1 MMSGIRKP
9 ATVMFVWIIALSL
22 TSFGAETPE
31 TESFAGLSIEDL
43 MQINISV
50 ASLSEE
56 SILDTPSMVT
66 IIDRQMI
73 QEYNFQSVAE
83 ALNLVTGMSV
93 LRTYLKR
100 DLPTARGVLQDHYA
114 NKVLI
119 LINGVPTWMAVTGEG
134 ALQRVDIHDV
144 ERIEVLKGPASV
156 LYGTNAY
163 AGAVNIVLRDSLET
177 RPAVQMGIAEN
188 LGFRAGGHYVG
199 DLGVKLFLAANA
211 VEDNGQ
217 DFTFVDEG
225 GHAGI
230 VDQYVNTRNFTG
242 QVTSKHHSAMVNA
255 YAVDESYLGVTP
267 NFSAGAGKNHLLE
280 GVLANYTFSSAVG
293 KSINLDAGLTYDWN
307 TRDLSR
313 SADDV
318 VRASIE
324 GARLQLFGKAIFT
337 LSERWNLEAGV
348 DLERRESIEYRNYDA
363 LTGETLEDNNMKN
376 RRVDEYSGFAQ
387 LGYHAPRFRIVLGTR
402 YTDNELFGGDLSSRA
417 TFMFKLSQK
426 SSIKLNAGQSYRVPS
441 LFELYFQTPTN
452 TVWGNTALTPERNDT
467 IELACLGSFGNLFLE
482 ALAYHAD
489 YTDRIFRTRRYP
501 NFVSD
506 PTDTSTIYVNGDTFS
521 ADGFELTL
529 RYQQAQGVSAF
540 VNYAYTDGDAGDRI
554 EGTDHYNFKYIPAHS
569 IAGGLAFKVKRFLV
583 SGVVT
588 YLSSVEGPIEPI
600 GSQVTF
606 DLNLGFRHRLES
618 VGLRHYL
625 SIKNVADDEVEIPEY
640 VRRRINDVPSGYGRR
655 ISYNIQLE
663 F

>member
-1 MMSGIRKP
+1 MTFGAWKP
-9 ATVMFVWIIALSL
+9 ATLLIVFVVLVPLPTLGSEDAD
-22 TSFGAETPE
+22 

-43 MQINISV
+43 MKINISV

-114 NKVLI
+114 NKVLL
-119 LINGVPTWMAVTGEG
+119 LINGIPTWMAVTGEG
-134 ALQRVDIHDV
+134 ALQRIDIHDV

-163 AGAVNIVLRDSLET
+163 SGAVNIVLRDSLET
-177 RPAVQMGIAEN
+177 RPGVQMGIAEN

-199 DLGVKLFLAANA
+199 DIGVKLFLSANA
-211 VEDNGQ
+211 VEDIGQ
-217 DFTFVDEG
+217 DFDFVDEG
-225 GHAGI
+225 GNTGI

-242 QVTSKHHSAMVNA
+242 QITSKHHSALINA

-267 NFSAGAGKNHLLE
+267 NFSSGAGKNHLLE
-280 GVLANYTFSSAVG
+280 GVLANYTFSSEIG
-293 KSINLDAGLTYDWN
+293 TSINLDAGLTYDWN

-313 SADDV
+313 SADDS

-324 GARLQLFGKAIFT
+324 GARLLAFGKAVFT
-337 LSERWNLEAGV
+337 LSDRWNLETGV
-348 DLERRESIEYRNYDA
+348 DLEQRESIEYRNYNT
-363 LTGETLEDNNMKN
+363 LTGETIADNNMKD
-376 RRVDEYSGFAQ
+376 RQVDEYSGFVQ
-387 LGYHAPRFRIVLGTR
+387 VGYHASRFRVVLGTR
-402 YTDNELFGGDLSSRA
+402 YTDNELFGGNLSSRA
-417 TFMFKLSQK
+417 TFVFKLGTK

-452 TVWGNTALTPERNDT
+452 TVWGNTELKPEKNNT
-467 IELACLGSFGNLFLE
+467 IELAYLGSFGDLFLE
-482 ALAYHAD
+482 ALVYHAD
-489 YTDRIFRTRRYP
+489 YHDRIFRTRRYP
-501 NFVSD
+501 TFVSD
-506 PTDTSTIYVNGDTFS
+506 PTDTSTVYVNGDTFS
-521 ADGFELTL
+521 ANGLEFTL
-529 RYQQAQGVSAF
+529 RYQQPQGISAF
-540 VNYAYTDGDAGDRI
+540 VNYAYTDGNAGDQI
-554 EGTDHYNFKYIPAHS
+554 EGTDHYNFKYVPAHS
-569 IAGGLAFKVKRFLV
+569 VAGGLAYKVNRFLV
-583 SGVVT
+583 SGVVA
-588 YLSSVEGPIEPI
+588 YLSDVEGPIEPI

-606 DLNLGFRHRLES
+606 DLNFGYRHRVEF

-625 SIKNVADDEVEIPEY
+625 SIKNIANDEVEIPEY
-640 VRRRINDVPSGYGRR
+640 VRRRINEVPSGYGRR

>member
-1 MMSGIRKP
+1 MNRGAATPTIAMMLGLL
-9 ATVMFVWIIALSL
+9 VCL
-22 TSFGAETPE
+22 TSFGAEE
-31 TESFAGLSIEDL
+31 TGEEAFAGLSIEDL
-43 MQINISV
+43 MKINISV

-56 SILDTPSMVT
+56 SILDVPSMVT

-119 LINGVPTWMAVTGEG
+119 LINDVPTWMAVTGEG
-134 ALQRVDIHDV
+134 ELQRIDINDV

-163 AGAVNIVLRDSLET
+163 AGAVNIVLRDSPDT
-177 RPAVQMGIAEN
+177 RPALQMGVAEN
-188 LGFRAGGHYVG
+188 SGFRAGGHYVG
-199 DLGVKLFLAANA
+199 DLGFKLFVSANA
-211 VEDNGQ
+211 VNDIGQ
-217 DFTFVDEG
+217 DIEFIDEG
-225 GHAGI
+225 GNAGY
-230 VDQYVNTRNFTG
+230 VDQFVNTTNFTG
-242 QVTSKHHSAMVNA
+242 EIASEHHSVLINA

-280 GVLANYTFSSAVG
+280 GVLANYTFSSAIG
-293 KSINLDAGLTYDWN
+293 TSIDLDAGVTYDLN

-324 GARLQLFGKAIFT
+324 GSRIQVFGKAVFD
-337 LSERWNLEAGV
+337 LSEHWGLEAGV
-348 DLERRESIEYRNYDA
+348 DLERRESKEYRNYDK
-363 LTGETLEDNNMKN
+363 LTGETLADNNMKG
-376 RRVDEYSGFAQ
+376 RDVDEYSGFVQ
-387 LGYHAPRFRIVLGTR
+387 LGYTSPRFHIVLGSR

-417 TFMFKLSQK
+417 TVVYKLGSN
-426 SSIKLNAGQSYRVPS
+426 SSLKLNAGQSYRVPS
-441 LFELYFQTPTN
+441 IFELYFQTPTN
-452 TVWGNTALTPERNDT
+452 TVWGNTDLTPERNDT
-467 IELACLGSFGNLFLE
+467 VELAYIGSFGKLFFE
-482 ALAYHAD
+482 ALVYHAD
-489 YTDRIFRTRRYP
+489 YHDRIFRVRRYP
-501 NFVSD
+501 IFVGD

-521 ADGFELTL
+521 ADGAEITL
-529 RYQQAQGVSAF
+529 RYQQSQGISGF
-540 VNYAYTDGDAGDRI
+540 LNYAYTDGDAGDRV
-554 EGTDHYNFKYIPAHS
+554 EGTDHYNFKYVPAHS
-569 IAGGLAFKVKRFLV
+569 IAGGVALKVKKFLV
-583 SGVVT
+583 SAVAA
-588 YLSSVEGPIEPI
+588 YQSSINGPLAPI

-606 DLNLGFRHRLES
+606 DLNFGFRQRLQS
-618 VGLRHYL
+618 VSLRHYL

-640 VRRRINDVPSGYGRR
+640 VRRRINEVPSGYGRR
-655 ISYNIQLE
+655 ISYNLHLE

>member
-1 MMSGIRKP
+1 MTFGLWKP
-9 ATVMFVWIIALSL
+9 AVVMILWLILMPLPALASE
-22 TSFGAETPE
+22 APE

-43 MQINISV
+43 MKINISV
-50 ASLSEE
+50 ASLTEE

-83 ALNLVTGMSV
+83 ALNLVTGMTV
-93 LRTYLKR
+93 YRTYLKR

-114 NKVLI
+114 NKVLV
-119 LINGVPTWMAVTGEG
+119 LINGIPTWMAVTGEG
-134 ALQRVDIHDV
+134 ALQRIDIHDV

-163 AGAVNIVLRDSLET
+163 SGAVNIVLRDSLET
-177 RPAVQMGIAEN
+177 RPGVQMGIAEN

-199 DLGVKLFLAANA
+199 DIGVKLFLSANA
-211 VEDNGQ
+211 VEDIGQ
-217 DFTFVDEG
+217 DFDFVDEAG
-225 GHAGI
+225 NTGI
-230 VDQYVNTRNFTG
+230 VGQYVNTRNFTG
-242 QVTSKHHSAMVNA
+242 QVSSDHHSAMINA
-255 YAVDESYLGVTP
+255 YSVDESYLGVTP

-280 GVLANYTFSSAVG
+280 GVLANYTFSSAIGTSV
-293 KSINLDAGLTYDWN
+293 NLDAGLTYDWN

-324 GARLQLFGKAIFT
+324 GARLQAFGKAVFT
-337 LSERWNLEAGV
+337 ISDHWNLEAGV
-348 DLERRESIEYRNYDA
+348 DLERRESLEYRNYDA
-363 LTGETLEDNNMKN
+363 LTGETLADNNMKD
-376 RRVDEYSGFAQ
+376 RQVDEYSGFAQ
-387 LGYHAPRFRIVLGTR
+387 LGYHAPRFHVVLGTR

-417 TFMFKLSQK
+417 TFVFKLNEK

-452 TVWGNTALTPERNDT
+452 TVWGNTALEPERNDT
-467 IELACLGSFGNLFLE
+467 IELAYLGSFGNLFLE
-482 ALAYHAD
+482 TLVYHAEYD
-489 YTDRIFRTRRYP
+489 DRIFRTRRYP
-501 NFVSD
+501 TFVSD
-506 PTDTSTIYVNGDTFS
+506 PNDTSTIYVNGDAFS
-521 ADGFELTL
+521 ADGLEFTL
-529 RYQQAQGVSAF
+529 RYQQPQGISGF

-554 EGTDHYNFKYIPAHS
+554 EGTDHYNFKYVSAHS
-569 IAGGLAFKVKRFLV
+569 VAGGLAFKVKRFLV
-583 SGVVT
+583 SGVVA

-606 DLNLGFRHRLES
+606 DLNLGYRHRVAS

-625 SIKNVADDEVEIPEY
+625 SIKNIADDEVENPEY
-640 VRRRINDVPSGYGRR
+640 VRRNINSVPSGYGRR